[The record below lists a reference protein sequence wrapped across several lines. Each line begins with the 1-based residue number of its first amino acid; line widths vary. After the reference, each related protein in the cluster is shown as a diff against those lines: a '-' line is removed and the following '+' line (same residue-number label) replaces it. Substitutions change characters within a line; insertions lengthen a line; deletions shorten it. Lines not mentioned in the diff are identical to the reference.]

1 MSRRR
6 RSLCSA
12 EALRAPN
19 IQHLDRLLPHTPP
32 TSAGNFF
39 PLPIGPPWLLSLRH
53 VGCRHALRRSSCAT
67 RARGEPS
74 LAAQNFNMPALSP
87 TMTEGN
93 IATWKIKEAL
103 TDAGDSFSA
112 GDVLLEIETDKA
124 QMDVEAQ
131 DDGIL
136 AKIIQG
142 DGSKAVQVGS
152 RIAVTA
158 EPGDDLSSLEI
169 PKEDAA
175 SKQAE
180 APKEQQK
187 EEPKP
192 VTKEERTSTPPPQK
206 SGSSSSS
213 KATKQTY
220 PLYPSVEHLLKTN
233 GLSKADADKIPASGP
248 GGRLLKGDVLAYIGK
263 IQESYPS
270 ELADI
275 FKKRSHLDLS
285 NIKVMPKKETPAKKP
300 AVATE
305 APKVVEDL
313 PVEVALSVS
322 LTAVT
327 ECQRRVKDSIGVFL
341 PLTTFVARAAELAN
355 ENLPRSKTAKPT
367 ADELFNAV
375 LGLDKVSGQGISRGN
390 FVPQVTSLPPTA
402 VGLRPTSFK
411 KPDVLD
417 ILAGK
422 KPAARGAKPVG
433 AGKTVGPLNVFSVSV
448 PKGDEKRGRVFL
460 ERVKAVLEAE
470 PGRLVV

>member
-1 MSRRR
+1 
-6 RSLCSA
+6 
-12 EALRAPN
+12 
-19 IQHLDRLLPHTPP
+19 
-32 TSAGNFF
+32 
-39 PLPIGPPWLLSLRH
+39 
-53 VGCRHALRRSSCAT
+53 
-67 RARGEPS
+67 
-74 LAAQNFNMPALSP
+74 MPALSP

-93 IATWKIKEAL
+93 IATWKIKE
-103 TDAGDSFSA
+103 GDSFSA

-152 RIAVTA
+152 RIGVTA

-169 PKEDAA
+169 PEEDAA
-175 SKQAE
+175 SKKAE
-180 APKEQQK
+180 APKEQPK
-187 EEPKP
+187 EESKSAP
-192 VTKEERTSTPPPQK
+192 KEERTSTPAPQK
-206 SGSSSSS
+206 SGKASSS

-270 ELADI
+270 ELADG

-285 NIKVMPKKETPAKKP
+285 NIKVMPKKEAPAKKP
-300 AVATE
+300 AAVAE
-305 APKVVEDL
+305 APKVIEDL
-313 PVEVALSVS
+313 PVEIALPIS

-327 ECQRRVKDSIGVFL
+327 ECQKRVKDSIGVFL
-341 PLTTFVARAAELAN
+341 PLTTFIARATELAN
-355 ENLPRSKTAKPT
+355 ENLPKSKTAKPT

-375 LGLDKVSGQGISRGN
+375 LGLDKVSGKGFSRGN
-390 FVPQVTSLPPTA
+390 FVPQLTSLPPTA
-402 VGLRPTSFK
+402 VSARSSSFK

-422 KPAARGAKPVG
+422 KPAGRATKLVGGAER
-433 AGKTVGPLNVFSVSV
+433 AVGPLNVFSVSV